1 VSDNQK
7 NDQTPAAAPPEGK
20 RNRRGKETTE
30 ADELAAGEPSVVDRE
45 PAPGEPEPTPEVDA
59 APAPAPGKGKRKR
72 RTEEAHAQA
81 TTEEPAVDEAARAA
95 LEVAEGEAA
104 AAGPPEPLDDT
115 PAVGEG
121 HEPPERL
128 KSIIESLI
136 FAADKPVPMRRL
148 LELTGER
155 DDGPMQG
162 CLEALRADYADRGVV
177 LHEIAGGWQF
187 RTNPLNAHWVQQLI
201 AGKPVR
207 LSRAQLETL
216 AICAYRQPI
225 TRPEI
230 DEIRGVD
237 SGATL
242 KLLLD
247 RSLVRILGKKEE
259 AGRPILYGTTREF
272 LTFFNLNDLKE
283 LPTLREFYEL
293 NEDSMK
299 KIHELDD
306 RRAAEGMPAIGT
318 EVAETPAGTVGEPV
332 TEPAGACEE
341 LPSGPEL
348 AETPAGTVSEP
359 VTETPVPSLAAEE
372 VPDRVGSPE
381 DPSPEEGPELPP
393 RERD

>member
-1 VSDNQK
+1 MSDETKIDNL
-7 NDQTPAAAPPEGK
+7 PEAPPPAESKRKRKGK
-20 RNRRGKETTE
+20 EASPAEDGEVEAAVNETTE
-30 ADELAAGEPSVVDRE
+30 A
-45 PAPGEPEPTPEVDA
+45 PEAVE
-59 APAPAPGKGKRKR
+59 APAEPPAGKGRRKR

-81 TTEEPAVDEAARAA
+81 ATFATHEPAVEEAARAA

-104 AAGPPEPLDDT
+104 LVQPEHADDT
-115 PAVGEG
+115 PTVGEG

-136 FAADKPVPMRRL
+136 FAADKPVPIRRL
-148 LELTGER
+148 QELTGER
-155 DDGPMQG
+155 DDSPVQG

-177 LHEIAGGWQF
+177 LHEVAGGWQF

-259 AGRPILYGTTREF
+259 AGRPMLYGTTRDF

-299 KIHELDD
+299 KIRELDD
-306 RRAAEGMPAIGT
+306 RRAAEGNPATGA
-318 EVAETPAGTVGEPV
+318 EVPEAPAEVPPLDTSA
-332 TEPAGACEE
+332 
-341 LPSGPEL
+341 PEGSQ
-348 AETPAGTVSEP
+348 APVSEP
-359 VTETPVPSLAAEE
+359 AQAMPDEPAPGESGSQLRPET
-372 VPDRVGSPE
+372 D
-381 DPSPEEGPELPP
+381 
-393 RERD
+393 